1 MEAQEQDAP
10 SSVDGTGPSVG
21 GDDGG
26 GYVDDA
32 AAANQSVTQGYTDNY
47 GLASFGPDTYSQV
60 DAMKGAL
67 GITPTNPY
75 GYQGFFSKTFGIDP
89 EDIDYTNIF
98 DGNQATM
105 NYLAQ
110 KNVDVYSNPNNNP
123 SLAGFDPT
131 QPANQPRSGIQRGF
145 GSLFNPVGQQ
155 TAFGKVAAQR
165 PNDPMASGAMSIFSA
180 LGGMNPATLAA
191 QAIGRDTYAAKGT
204 PGYDPTI
211 DPAAPSYT
219 GPSSLGG
226 IVDALSL
233 GTTGMTSTTAQ
244 EGYAAAKEA
253 VEEAIDYFSNPKG
266 GTEATSISTV
276 TSAPTT
282 MPSGTALGKTPSV
295 GIETLEPMG
304 SLNNM
309 FSPQGYSTVNTIGD
323 ITRDPLKEEAE
334 DIKSRLDY

>member
-1 MEAQEQDAP
+1 MEEQGTDAP
-10 SSVDGTGPSVG
+10 SSVGDDAPSVDDGTSFSDDPSFSG
-21 GDDGG
+21 SKGQSG
-26 GYVDDA
+26 A
-32 AAANQSVTQGYTDNY
+32 SVTDDYLSNY
-47 GLASFGPDTYSQV
+47 GRGGPDTIDRNQQIAS
-60 DAMKGAL
+60 ML

-75 GYQGFFSKTFGIDP
+75 GYQGFFSRAFGIDP

-98 DGNQATM
+98 DGNQNTM
-105 NYLAQ
+105 NYIAQ
-110 KNVDVYSNPNNNP
+110 KNADVYSNPNNTP
-123 SLAGFDPT
+123 GIPGFDST

-165 PNDPMASGAMSIFSA
+165 ARDPMASGAMSIFSA

-191 QAIGRDTYAAKGT
+191 QSIGRDTYAAKGT
-204 PGYDPTI
+204 PSYDPTI
-211 DPAAPSYT
+211 DPASPSFT

-266 GTEATSISTV
+266 GSDVTSISTV

-295 GIETLEPMG
+295 GIGTLDLMG
-304 SLNNM
+304 PTKYTEDNL
-309 FSPQGYSTVNTIGD
+309 
-323 ITRDPLKEEAE
+323 PL
-334 DIKSRLDY
+334 IY